1 MADERFRKLC
11 WATVGFVL
19 FVILWGALV
28 RATGSGAGCGSH
40 WPTCDGEIVPRSADT
55 AKIIE
60 LTHRVTSGLSA
71 LMVLAQLVWSRQI
84 FPRGHR
90 VRKAVGWSSLLMVV
104 EVLIGAG
111 IVLLKYVADDQSL
124 GRAAWMAV
132 HLVNTFLLM
141 GAVTLSAHFASGG
154 RGFRIRAAGSS
165 GVLALS
171 AVAGTILVGM
181 SGAVAALGDTLFPA
195 ENLASAIAADLSP
208 AAHVFVR
215 LRVLHPFI
223 AVAVAFLIL
232 AMRFV
237 LAARREDDAEVQR
250 WGTVLRSLVVIQMA
264 AGLANL
270 VLMAPV
276 WMQLVHLLL
285 ADLLWMALTIFIAN
299 ALAVTPARAEDAA
312 AASRAA
318 A

>member
-1 MADERFRKLC
+1 MAEERFRKLC

-19 FVILWGALV
+19 FVIVWGALV

-40 WPTCDGEIVPRSADT
+40 WPTCDGEIVPRSANT
-55 AKIIE
+55 AKLIE

-71 LMVLAQLVWSRQI
+71 LMVLAQLVWSRKL

-90 VRKAVGWSSLLMVV
+90 VRSAVGWSSLFMVV

-124 GRAAWMAV
+124 ARAGWMAV
-132 HLVNTFLLM
+132 HLANTFLLM
-141 GAVTLSAHFASGG
+141 GAVTLAAHFASGG
-154 RGFRIRAAGSS
+154 RGFRVRAAGSS
-165 GVLALS
+165 GLLAMS
-171 AVAGTILVGM
+171 AVVGTILVGM

-195 ENLASAIAADLSP
+195 ESLAGAIAADLSP
-208 AAHVFVR
+208 AAHIFVR
-215 LRVLHPFI
+215 LRVVHPFI
-223 AVAVAFLIL
+223 AVGVAFLIL
-232 AMRFV
+232 AVRFV
-237 LAARREDDAEVQR
+237 LAARREDDRRVQR
-250 WGTVLRSLVVIQMA
+250 WGMVVRTLVVTQMG

-270 VLMAPV
+270 VLLAPV

-285 ADLLWMALTIFIAN
+285 ADLLWMALTLFIAN
-299 ALAVTPARAEDAA
+299 ALAVSLAPAEDPAEP
-312 AASRAA
+312 SRAA